1 MDTLIVAVGIF
12 AGIVFGVCKLVLL
25 IAKKHDRKVSPHL
38 IFGIV
43 DGAEMANQQ

>member
-12 AGIVFGVCKLVLL
+12 AGFVFGIWKLILI
-25 IAKKHDRKVSPHL
+25 IAKKHDRNVSPHL